1 MADEVVDQPARPEGG
16 LAELRQQRLA
26 NLQALRDRGIEPF
39 ALKYE
44 RTHSIAAAR
53 DEFES
58 RAADTDPRFG
68 DVVRLAGRIT
78 RHRPQ
83 GKVGFADVVDES
95 GPIQLMAR
103 ADALG
108 DDRMALFRGLDLGDI
123 VGVEGQVMRTRSGET
138 TLELTNLAMLT
149 KALRPMPDKWHGL
162 RDPELRFRQRHLDL
176 IANPEARDALRLR
189 SRVVS
194 HFRRFLDARGFM
206 EVETPVLQTVA
217 GGAAARPFMTHH
229 NTLDQDMA
237 LRISLELYLKRLLV
251 GGFEKVYEIGR
262 VFRNEGVSPRHNPEF
277 TILELYEAYTDYEG
291 MMDLTRELLQ
301 DAARA
306 VLGEEI
312 LHRPEGDIDISGE
325 WPRRTIHE
333 LTHEYNPELDLN
345 DEGALR
351 ARAAELGAINPD
363 ALDWGAALYEVFE
376 RTAKKDILEPV
387 FVTGHPRSISPL
399 ARPDRRDPRLVERF
413 ELYIAGEEIADAFS
427 ELTDPLDQRSRF
439 EQQLQARVAGVEET
453 HPMDEDFLAALEQ
466 GMPPAGGL
474 GIGMDRLIALF
485 AGVSNIREVIAFPA
499 LRERPPATG
508 DWPEEA

>member
-1 MADEVVDQPARPEGG
+1 
-16 LAELRQQRLA
+16 LRH
-26 NLQALRDRGIEPF
+26 RGVEPF
-39 ALKYE
+39 ALKYD
-44 RTHSIAAAR
+44 RTHSVAAAR
-53 DEFES
+53 EEFEQ
-58 RAADTDPRFG
+58 RPGDPQEPRPG
-68 DVVRLAGRIT
+68 SPVRVAGRIT

-83 GKVGFADVVDES
+83 GKVGFADLVDES
-95 GPIQLMAR
+95 GSIQLMAR
-103 ADALG
+103 SDALG
-108 DDRMALFRGLDLGDI
+108 DERMGLFKALDLGDI

-138 TLELTNLAMLT
+138 TLELLDVEMLT

-162 RDPELRFRQRHLDL
+162 KDPELRFRQRHLDL
-176 IANPEARDALRLR
+176 IANPEARGALRLR
-189 SRVVS
+189 SQVIS

-277 TILELYEAYTDYEG
+277 TILELYQAYTDYEG
-291 MMDLTRELLQ
+291 IMDLTRELLQ
-301 DAARA
+301 DTARA
-306 VLGEEI
+306 VIGAEVLR
-312 LHRPEGDIDISGE
+312 RPEGDIDISGE
-325 WPRRTIHE
+325 WPRRSIE
-333 LTHEYNPELDLN
+333 DLTRDYNADLDIT
-345 DEGALR
+345 DGGALR
-351 ARAAELGAINPD
+351 GRAAQLGASNPD

-376 RTAKKDILEPV
+376 RTVKKDLVEPI

-399 ARPDRRDPRLVERF
+399 ARPHRDDPRLVERF
-413 ELYIAGEEIADAFS
+413 ELYVAGEEIADAFS

-439 EQQLQARVAGVEET
+439 EQQLAARAAGVEET
-453 HPMDEDFLAALEQ
+453 HPMDEDFIAALEQ

-474 GIGMDRLIALF
+474 GIGIDRLVALF
-485 AGVSNIREVIAFPA
+485 AGVPNIREVIAFPA
-499 LRERPPATG
+499 LRQRAAEGG